1 MSNLTNF
8 NNFELNTE
16 ETTNVEG
23 GWGCSRRRTS
33 YSSNNCYP
41 SYSNNCYSSCSY
53 NNCEPAAGVEVAPV
67 EEVIIDV
74 APVVE
79 APAAPIARGVQGA

>member
-23 GWGCSRRRTS
+23 GWGCRRRRTS
-33 YSSNNCYP
+33 YSSYNC
-41 SYSNNCYSSCSY
+41 YSNNDCYSSY
-53 NNCEPAAGVEVAPV
+53 NSCEPAVEAAPV
-67 EEVIIDV
+67 EEIIEV

-79 APAAPIARGVQGA
+79 APKPPIELVGIQGA